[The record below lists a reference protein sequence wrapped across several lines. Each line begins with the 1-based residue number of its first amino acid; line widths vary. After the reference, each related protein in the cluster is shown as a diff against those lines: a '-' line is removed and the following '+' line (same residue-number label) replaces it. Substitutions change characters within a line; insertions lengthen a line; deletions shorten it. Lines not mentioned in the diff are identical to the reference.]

1 MDTKIQVIGLGYIG
15 LPTAICFAEKFDI
28 VYGCDV
34 SKKKINDISN
44 YIVDKNEPGLVE
56 KLKLVYPD
64 SLSFLSEVTEADV
77 HIICVPTP
85 FNKDM
90 SPNLDYI
97 FNVIDNL
104 SCKLKKGD
112 LVILESTS
120 PIGTTEKIR
129 DKIAKNR
136 SDLYL
141 ASQYHENNTDVSIA
155 YSPERVMPGNI
166 FQELYGN
173 NRVVGGITKVCANK
187 VSKIYK
193 HFVKGDIT
201 VTDTKTAEF
210 VKLGENTYRDINI
223 AIANEFS
230 MMANSANLDIQEIIK
245 ISNQHPRVNILSP
258 GTGVGGHCLAVDPY
272 FLINSFPN
280 DSLLTSQ
287 ARKVNLIKEKFSFS
301 QIINFIDS
309 NKVNNISLFGI
320 SYKADSSDLRE
331 SPSYRLFKKLLEEK
345 DIFINLC
352 EPNITDI
359 DIDIDLESDQYRLV
373 NLNNAIDKGDAY
385 IFLVPHYQFKE
396 IVELK
401 INKPILDLCNL
412 YV

>member
-1 MDTKIQVIGLGYIG
+1 MGTKIQVIGMGYIG
-15 LPTAICFAEKFDI
+15 LPTSICFAEKFDI
-28 VYGCDV
+28 VYGCDIDE
-34 SKKKINDISN
+34 KKISDISG
-44 YIVDKNEPGLVE
+44 YKVDKNEPDLFE
-56 KLKLVYPD
+56 KLKLVYPGP
-64 SLSFLSEVTEADV
+64 LSFLSEVVEADV

-85 FNKDM
+85 FNNDK

-97 FNVIDNL
+97 FNVIDSL
-104 SCKLKKGD
+104 SSKLKKGD

-129 DKIAKNR
+129 DAIAKNR
-136 SDLYL
+136 PDLYL
-141 ASQYHENNTDVSIA
+141 ASQYDENNTDISIA

-166 FQELYGN
+166 FEELYGN
-173 NRVVGGITKVCANK
+173 NRVVGGITKGCADK
-187 VSKIYK
+187 VATIYK

-201 VTDTKTAEF
+201 LTNSKTAEF

-230 MMANSANLDIQEIIK
+230 MMAHSANLDIQEILN

-280 DSLLTSQ
+280 NSLLTSQ
-287 ARKVNLIKEKFSFS
+287 ARKVNLIKEEFSFL
-301 QIINFIDS
+301 QIKNFINT
-309 NKVNNISLFGI
+309 NKINNISLFGI

-331 SPSYRLFKKLLEEK
+331 SPSYRLFKKLLEESN
-345 DIFINLC
+345 IYINLC
-352 EPNITDI
+352 EPNITNI
-359 DIDIDLESDQYRLV
+359 NLESDQFQLV
-373 NLNNAIDKGDAY
+373 DLNKAINKGDAY

-396 IVELK
+396 IFERDL
-401 INKPILDLCNL
+401 NKPVLDLCNL
-412 YV
+412 YG